1 MCQSED
7 TVKRAAAHKKNCF
20 NKNNNL
26 RSTYENKCREADKA
40 EETNNRLTSNP
51 QTKPKEL
58 TQAARKMEVTKQS
71 ASNADLTYQESVRNL
86 EEARHLWEREMEV
99 LCKVNTFAC
108 TCTITLTAYCTCSV
122 SGLYYMYMYV

>member
-1 MCQSED
+1 MFEYAHVHLFHLLVVCQSED

-26 RSTYENKCREADKA
+26 KSTYENKCREADKA

-58 TQAARKMEVTKQS
+58 TQAARKMEVTKQA

-99 LCKVNTFAC
+99 LCKV
-108 TCTITLTAYCTCSV
+108 
-122 SGLYYMYMYV
+122 

>member
-1 MCQSED
+1 MSLCVCWFIICLTQSED

-26 RSTYENKCREADKA
+26 KSSYESKCRDADKA
-40 EETNNRLTSNP
+40 EENNNRLNSNP

-71 ASNADLTYQESVRNL
+71 ASTADTIYQESVRNL
-86 EEARHLWEREMEV
+86 EDARQLWEREMEV
-99 LCKVNTFAC
+99 LCKVR
-108 TCTITLTAYCTCSV
+108 L
-122 SGLYYMYMYV
+122 L